1 MRWGARHF
9 DESVRTGAAFWSL
22 RSGLVAAYPPL
33 TEDERCDVAVI
44 GAGVTGALTAQTL
57 CAAGHDVV
65 VLDQHDVALGST
77 AACTGLLQYET
88 DTDLGELV
96 EKTGIARAV
105 ASWKAGRHA
114 IDAIARLCRDRLPPC
129 GFARRPS
136 LYLATTRT
144 EESQLR
150 EELTLRARYG
160 FEVDWL
166 DAGALQGRHVKA
178 RGGIRSNGDAEID
191 PYRFTHALLDDV
203 AWLGGRIYDRTEV
216 TRIRA
221 SSRGVRLSTTRG
233 PEVRARRVVVAT
245 GYDSDREIAP
255 RKGQLHSTWAVV
267 SEPVA
272 DLAWWTERALMWE
285 ARRPYTYLRTTDD
298 GRIMVGG
305 EDEPWARQ
313 HRSERTLSRKTRDLT
328 RRFAERMPG
337 VDLDIA
343 YAWAGTFAT
352 SRDGLPFI
360 GPRADRP
367 HTWFALGYG
376 GNGIT
381 FSMIAAERARQ
392 WLAGAPLDDLFA
404 FDRASAH

>member
-1 MRWGARHF
+1 MAGSTRHF
-9 DESVRTGAAFWSL
+9 DESVRAGAAFWSL
-22 RSGLVAAYPPL
+22 RSGLIAAYPTL
-33 TEDERCDVAVI
+33 ASDEHCDVAVI

-65 VLDQHDVALGST
+65 VLDQHEVAMGST
-77 AACTGLLQYET
+77 AASTGLLQYET

-96 EKTGIARAV
+96 DTTGTARAV
-105 ASWKAGRHA
+105 GSWRVGRQA

-129 GFARRPS
+129 GFVRRPS
-136 LYLATTRT
+136 LYLAATRS
-144 EESQLR
+144 EERHLR
-150 EELTLRARYG
+150 DELALRAQHGFDVAWLDARALRAR
-160 FEVDWL
+160 
-166 DAGALQGRHVKA
+166 QITA
-178 RGGIRSNGDAEID
+178 RGGIRSDGDAEID

-203 AWLGGRIYDRTEV
+203 SWLGGRIYDRTEV
-216 TRIRA
+216 TKIRA
-221 SSRGVRLSTTRG
+221 SGRGIRLSTTRG
-233 PEVRARRVVVAT
+233 PEVRARRLVVAT
-245 GYDSDREIAP
+245 GYDGDREISP

-272 DLAWWTERALMWE
+272 DLDWWTDRALIWE
-285 ARRPYTYLRTTDD
+285 AGRPYTYLRTTDD

-305 EDEPWARQ
+305 EDEPWARRHQ
-313 HRSERTLSRKTRDLT
+313 NERTLARKVRDLT

-337 VDLDIA
+337 IEFDVA

-381 FSMIAAERARQ
+381 FSMVAAQRARQ
-392 WLAGAPLDDLFA
+392 WLAGVPLDDLFSFERPDA
-404 FDRASAH
+404 R